1 MKKLS
6 LLAVAFAAIVFA
18 ARGYKTANSTRLAD
32 SVEKSFEQE
41 QIEASIK
48 MHVDSLASEVGKLK

>member
-6 LLAVAFAAIVFA
+6 IFAVAFAAMVFA
-18 ARGYKTANSTRLAD
+18 ACGGKKANQAAEVTD
-32 SVEKSFEQE
+32 SVKTFEQE

-48 MHVDSLASEVGKLK
+48 MHVDSLASTECGRV